1 MIETLTNYY
10 NFNTK
15 CNFKHNEEKEG
26 IEVYFTSV
34 PTKEERDKLK
44 ENNWHWN
51 HKKEC
56 WYVKEK
62 LLKDLN
68 ILTEESEEE
77 YIEEDVEEEIE
88 EKPTKKVEKKEEL
101 SKQVLSK
108 IKAILNVNKNKKEV
122 LTGYTPIIQYTGTK
136 IPNYRVAFTD
146 SYRLCILNKEYLP
159 FKVAFTKDS
168 EIKKDYLKE
177 FKDKIEG
184 EIQLSYPN
192 LQAVLPQTEPEDTF
206 TFNAKEV
213 KEHAKPKGKCNIDKR
228 IMKFT
233 TEKEKKTISIDS
245 QYLSDMITLL
255 GIKDKEIKMNFYGEL
270 KPATYEN
277 ENGYYLALPI
287 RTY

>member
-15 CNFKHNEEKEG
+15 CNFKHNEKKEG

-34 PTKEERDKLK
+34 PTKEEREKLK
-44 ENNWHWN
+44 ESNWHWN

-62 LLKDLN
+62 LLKDMN
-68 ILTEESEEE
+68 ILTEE
-77 YIEEDVEEEIE
+77 IEEEIE
-88 EKPTKKVEKKEEL
+88 EQPKKATKKTEKNEEL
-101 SKQVLSK
+101 PKQVISK
-108 IKAILNVNKNKKEV
+108 IKTILNSNKKMPS
-122 LTGYTPIIQYTGTK
+122 LAGYTPIIQYTGTK

-146 SYRLCILNKEYLP
+146 SYRLCILNQEYLP

-184 EIQLSYPN
+184 EINNSYPN
-192 LQAVLPQTEPEDTF
+192 LEAVIPQTEPEDTF
-206 TFNAKEV
+206 TINVEEV
-213 KEHAKPKGKCNIDKR
+213 KEKAKGNKGKNNLDKR
-228 IMKFT
+228 IIKYT
-233 TEKEKKTISIDS
+233 TEKENKTISIDS
-245 QYLSDMITLL
+245 QYLSDMVTLL
-255 GIKDKEIKMNFYGEL
+255 RIKDKEIKMNFYGEF

-277 ENGYYLALPI
+277 ENGYYLTLPI
-287 RTY
+287 KTY